1 MLKLF
6 CPLNPEGKPT
16 THHFWPIWIW
26 SGCFHWTAENLALA
40 QVFKM
45 LLAPFW
51 KLLIGDAMPIEYFR
65 FFLTFSTIYILHKYL
80 IFLHKIEQCAHCCVF
95 YAVQCNLEFCNL
107 QGSTVQIY
115 EEHWFRNL
123 QGGSTAQLCEKHG
136 SVPRRK
142 ISVRSTDC
150 WVHATATEY
159 YWCFCNSFYR

>member
-45 LLAPFW
+45 ENCWLVMQCQLNAFV
-51 KLLIGDAMPIEYFR
+51 
-65 FFLTFSTIYILHKYL
+65 FLTFSTIYILHKYL

-115 EEHWFRNL
+115 EEHWFWNL

-136 SVPRRK
+136 SVSRRK

-159 YWCFCNSFYR
+159 YWCFCNSFDR